1 MSKVL
6 LRDLVTSLA
15 AGQISNMFG
24 GFLNNSG
31 AKDAGKVAAQLR
43 RSSPFSI
50 DDAPSQRL
58 IENPLTFQP
67 VQYPLDLSSNE
78 LGHYIIFESGFIGY
92 SPQKGGMLTHSGRQ
106 ERGTITSKTGDR
118 SITTAA
124 IALYM
129 PTSIKATYTQTYD
142 GESAGVA
149 GDIEA
154 AIEAGK
160 LHGNMGGWT
169 PGGSAK
175 TSAAQV
181 KAVLSGMSGI
191 AIRQG
196 KKLVGELATLVGIGD
211 PIRFMMKISGTALNP
226 RNEQFYD
233 SPDFRNFS
241 YSFDFWPRNEKE
253 AKAVSDIITI
263 FKYNSSPGLKG
274 EAGAIFEIPNYFR
287 ISYMH
292 KGEVNENLN
301 LISACY
307 CKSVDVDYAPE
318 SQPSFFDDG
327 QPVHTKLTLEFVED
341 RILTKNDILAGA

>member
-1 MSKVL
+1 MFSSL
-6 LRDLVTSLA
+6 TSN
-15 AGQISNMFG
+15 Q
-24 GFLNNSG
+24 G
-31 AKDAGKVAAQLR
+31 AKDAGKVAAQLK

-50 DDAPSQRL
+50 DEAPTQKL
-58 IENPLTFQP
+58 MENPLSFSP
-67 VQYPLDLSSNE
+67 IQYPLDLSNNE

-92 SPQKGGMLTHSGRQ
+92 EPQTSGLISHAGRQ
-106 ERGTITSKTGDR
+106 EREKITSKTGNR

-129 PTSIKATYTQTYD
+129 PTSIKATYSQTYD
-142 GESAGVA
+142 GESAGIA
-149 GDIEA
+149 GDVEA
-154 AIEAGK
+154 ALHAGK
-160 LHGNMGGWT
+160 LAGDMGGG
-169 PGGSAK
+169 PHGAK

-181 KAVLSGMSGI
+181 KAVLAGMSGI

-196 KKLVGELATLVGIGD
+196 KKLVGELATLAGAGD
-211 PIRFMMKISGTALNP
+211 PIRFMQKRSGTALNP

-241 YSFDFWPRNEKE
+241 YTFDFWPRNEKE

-263 FKYNSSPGLKG
+263 FKYNSSPGLKDT
-274 EAGAIFEIPNYFR
+274 AGAIFEIPNYFR
-287 ISYMH
+287 ISYMFR
-292 KGEVNENLN
+292 GEENSNLN
-301 LISACY
+301 KISACY

-341 RILTKNDILAGA
+341 RILTKNDIMAGA

>member
-1 MSKVL
+1 MAKTL
-6 LRDLVTSLA
+6 LRDLVTNLA
-15 AGQISNMFG
+15 VPYVSNMFSG
-24 GFLNNSG
+24 LVSNQG
-31 AKDAGKVAAQLR
+31 AKDAGKMAAQLKK
-43 RSSPFSI
+43 SSPFSI
-50 DDAPSQRL
+50 DDAPSQKL
-58 IENPLTFQP
+58 VENPLTFQP
-67 VQYPLDLSSNE
+67 LQYPLDLTSNE

-92 SPQKGGMLTHSGRQ
+92 SPQKESGLISYAGRQ
-106 ERGTITSKTGDR
+106 EREKITSKTGNR

-142 GESAGVA
+142 GESAGIA
-149 GDIEA
+149 GDVEA
-154 AIEAGK
+154 ALAAGK
-160 LHGNMGGWT
+160 LAGDMGGG
-169 PGGSAK
+169 PHGAK

-196 KKLVGELATLVGIGD
+196 KKLVGELASLAGAGD
-211 PIRFMMKISGTALNP
+211 PIRFMQKRSGTALNP

-253 AKAVSDIITI
+253 AKVVSDIITV

-274 EAGAIFEIPNYFR
+274 AAGAIFEIPNYFR

-292 KGEVNENLN
+292 RGEVNSNLN

-327 QPVHTKLTLEFVED
+327 QPVHTKLSLQFVED
-341 RILTKNDILAGA
+341 RILTKNDIMAGA